1 MKVAGKKLTPEQ
13 LARQREV
20 YGDGSQFLLD
30 TPEKQ
35 AAHKK
40 TFEANAAKWEAMT
53 PAQQEARMAESRAK
67 QASQMDYIMN
77 GTKQDMGG
85 GVTRTI
91 KLNPDGT
98 QNGAR
103 GIIGAAL
110 GDGAQGNWGS
120 AISQLAQGGGIGQYL
135 GQGVNVRNAGVVSS
149 ALRSLAD
156 NGVKGMQERAQ
167 STAAQS
173 MMSRYMDGP
182 QVKPDEDLPI
192 GPGFAYLNHL
202 FNNAGGGKKIKER
215 MKDKMLNGL
224 GIMTNAM
231 DGVRTALKLIGAAGD
246 DNIDGLPIDT
256 KDIMKIFHGDKADDM
271 DDIQRNEFLKEIS
284 DGTKKIDRKKIRKF
298 VNMDGSLTWEI
309 LNDDK
314 KTIMSR
320 FTFGEYNGTKL
331 FAQGGYKQFG
341 ELLREAR
348 QKLGPDA
355 RGEFDSIRQ
364 YRG

>member
-1 MKVAGKKLTPEQ
+1 MKTKIAPKNGPSEVTFIKTKDGKYLRSDAEGFQMPSDDQIAIKNTTRYNNENKPGQMNTMTTMPGGINNQPRLNFGGADFECPPGAKCAGPSS
-13 LARQREV
+13 A
-20 YGDGSQFLLD
+20 Y
-30 TPEKQ
+30 
-35 AAHKK
+35 
-40 TFEANAAKWEAMT
+40 M
-53 PAQQEARMAESRAK
+53 
-67 QASQMDYIMN
+67 
-77 GTKQDMGG
+77 
-85 GVTRTI
+85 
-91 KLNPDGT
+91 
-98 QNGAR
+98 
-103 GIIGAAL
+103 GIIGQAL
-110 GDGAQGNWGS
+110 GA
-120 AISQLAQGGGIGQYL
+120 
-135 GQGVNVRNAGVVSS
+135 GVNKYQIQANSAGVVSQ
-149 ALRSLAD
+149 ALRSVAD
-156 NGVKGMQERAQ
+156 NGVKGMQERAK
-167 STAAQS
+167 AAASQS

-182 QVKPDEDLPI
+182 QIKPDEDLPI

-202 FNNAGGGKKIKER
+202 FNNAGGGGKIKER

-231 DGVRTALKLIGAAGD
+231 DGVRTALKMIGAASD
-246 DNIDGLPIDT
+246 DNIDGLPIDQ

-298 VNMDGSLTWEI
+298 VNQDGSLTWEI

-341 ELLREAR
+341 QLLREAR
-348 QKLGPDA
+348 EKLGPDH